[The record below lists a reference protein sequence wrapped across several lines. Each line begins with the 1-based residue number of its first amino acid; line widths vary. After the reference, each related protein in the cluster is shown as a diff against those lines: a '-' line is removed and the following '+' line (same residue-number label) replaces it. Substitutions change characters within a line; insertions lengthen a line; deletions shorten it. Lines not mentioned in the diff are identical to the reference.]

1 MILCPIVLGRS
12 VMQDSV
18 VSIRQPLVEPSWVM
32 SQPAVDTSWFGYSV
46 GVAGTFKAFLGSL
59 SPSYALAGDD
69 TDCAIGLKAPSWQ
82 SLKELTLG
90 LTEAFVPAGRYLQAL
105 RCVCS
110 LVPLTAFMPVA
121 AGSVIEVPDA
131 QTLAKIGNDPSF
143 PLSGRYRQTGS
154 IDASG
159 LKPIADHA
167 RVFSGQYDGGCQSVT
182 NLTTCL
188 FGEVR
193 AGFVSNLLVQK
204 ASIVSAVDNDNMAVV
219 ACKVDNNGRLSN
231 ILVEDSVIAASGRR
245 ANTGIAAGSLRG
257 GHIENLAVRR
267 CKVLNYGSHTNVGV
281 GVGYMDRGTLA
292 DLDLVDCSVRSAGK
306 PSNIGIGAGQ
316 AKSGSRLNN
325 IQIIGGDIVA
335 NASESTLGGAV
346 GRMDGGRVEG
356 RVDGVRARHFKMT
369 SNADRNTE
377 AGLGAGIARRAS
389 LRGLEANDVTIVTYG
404 DGSHAAL
411 GAAFATGKTRIES
424 PLARSCSVQTYG
436 QGAEV
441 GIGAG
446 RLDKQS
452 VVDGVLGDNCTLGTQ
467 GKEAHGGFGAGF
479 AKDFSGVINTVVINS
494 RLRVNDSSA
503 RAGIVV
509 GTIDDTLVRL
519 GGRIACNTTVN
530 DKMFVDGCGLIDLR
544 AIANSSDI
552 RPGHHRCAPALPEP
566 TTPPVVLPDPATT
579 SSVVLPD
586 PATTSSVVLPG
597 PATSSVVLPDPATTS
612 VVLPEPATSSI
623 VLPEPVATSIVLQ
636 EPATPSLVEPAP
648 VTASVVLPA
657 PTSPA
662 VVVPGL
668 DVLSSAPPVSTVV
681 LPEPATP
688 SVMVP
693 VSATPSAVMS
703 APTSPAVMLPGLG
716 VLPSAPPVSTVVLPE
731 PATPSVKLPEPATPS
746 VVVPASASPSVVVPA
761 PATTSVVLPAPTTPA
776 VVLPGLDVL
785 PSAPPV
791 PTIVT
796 MTDVVPPGVSLL
808 SPTVVSILLAT
819 GFTAALGGLACYLL
833 KRGSGRQTGAD
844 GSQGRENGSG
854 TGSTVRHSEDRVMV

>member
-219 ACKVDNNGRLSN
+219 ACKVNNNGRLSD
-231 ILVEDSVIAASGRR
+231 ILVEDSVIAASGRGT
-245 ANTGIAAGSLRG
+245 NTGIAAGSLRG

-346 GRMDGGRVEG
+346 GRVDGGRVEG

-369 SNADRNTE
+369 SNADWNTE
-377 AGLGAGIARRAS
+377 TGLGAGIARRTS
-389 LRGLEANDVTIVTYG
+389 LRGLEANDVTIVTHG
-404 DGSHAAL
+404 DESHAAL

-424 PLARSCSVQTYG
+424 PLARGCSVQTYG
-436 QGAEV
+436 QRAEV

-446 RLDKQS
+446 RLDGKS

-467 GKEAHGGFGAGF
+467 GKDAHGGFGAGF

-552 RPGHHRCAPALPEP
+552 RPGHHRCSPALPEP
-566 TTPPVVLPDPATT
+566 TTPPVVLPEPATP
-579 SSVVLPD
+579 SVVE
-586 PATTSSVVLPG
+586 PAS
-597 PATSSVVLPDPATTS
+597 ATAS
-612 VVLPEPATSSI
+612 VVLPEPATS
-623 VLPEPVATSIVLQ
+623 
-636 EPATPSLVEPAP
+636 
-648 VTASVVLPA
+648 
-657 PTSPA
+657 
-662 VVVPGL
+662 
-668 DVLSSAPPVSTVV
+668 
-681 LPEPATP
+681 

-716 VLPSAPPVSTVVLPE
+716 VLPPAPPVSTVVLPE

-791 PTIVT
+791 PTTVT
-796 MTDVVPPGVSLL
+796 TTDVVPPGVSLL

>member
-219 ACKVDNNGRLSN
+219 ACKVSNNGRLSN
-231 ILVEDSVIAASGRR
+231 ILVEDSVIAASGRGT
-245 ANTGIAAGSLRG
+245 NTGIAAGSLRG

-346 GRMDGGRVEG
+346 GRVDGGRVEG

-369 SNADRNTE
+369 SNADWNTE
-377 AGLGAGIARRAS
+377 TGLGAGIARRTS
-389 LRGLEANDVTIVTYG
+389 LRGLEANDVTIVTHG
-404 DGSHAAL
+404 DESHAAL

-424 PLARSCSVQTYG
+424 PLARGCSVQTYG
-436 QGAEV
+436 QRAEV

-446 RLDKQS
+446 RLDGKS

-467 GKEAHGGFGAGF
+467 GKDAHGGFGAGF

-552 RPGHHRCAPALPEP
+552 RPGHHRCSPALPEP
-566 TTPPVVLPDPATT
+566 TTPPVVLP
-579 SSVVLPD
+579 
-586 PATTSSVVLPG
+586 
-597 PATSSVVLPDPATTS
+597 
-612 VVLPEPATSSI
+612 
-623 VLPEPVATSIVLQ
+623 
-636 EPATPSLVEPAP
+636 EPATPS
-648 VTASVVLPA
+648 
-657 PTSPA
+657 
-662 VVVPGL
+662 VVVPA
-668 DVLSSAPPVSTVV
+668 SATASVV

-688 SVMVP
+688 SVVEP
-693 VSATPSAVMS
+693 ASATASVVLPEPATPSVVEPASATPSAVMS

-716 VLPSAPPVSTVVLPE
+716 VLPPAPPVSTVVLPE
-731 PATPSVKLPEPATPS
+731 PATPSVKLPEPATPSVVVPASASPSVVVPASASPS

-791 PTIVT
+791 PTTVT
-796 MTDVVPPGVSLL
+796 TTDVVPPGVSLL

>member
-1 MILCPIVLGRS
+1 
-12 VMQDSV
+12 MQDSV

-219 ACKVDNNGRLSN
+219 ACKVNNNGRLSN
-231 ILVEDSVIAASGRR
+231 ILVEDSVIAASGKGT
-245 ANTGIAAGSLRG
+245 NTGIAAGSLRG

-267 CKVLNYGSHTNVGV
+267 CKVLNYGSHTNAGV

-292 DLDLVDCSVRSAGK
+292 DLDLVDCSVQSAGK

-325 IQIIGGDIVA
+325 IQIIGGGIVA

-346 GRMDGGRVEG
+346 GRMDGGRVDGRVEV

-377 AGLGAGIARRAS
+377 AGLGAGIARHAS

-411 GAAFATGKTRIES
+411 GVALATEKTRIES
-424 PLARSCSVQTYG
+424 PLTRGCSVQTYG
-436 QGAEV
+436 REAVV

-446 RLDKQS
+446 RLIGTGRLGEGS
-452 VVDGVLGDNCTLGTQ
+452 IVDGVLGDNCTLGTQ
-467 GKEAHGGFGAGF
+467 GNEAHGGFGAGY
-479 AKDFSGVINTVVINS
+479 AGQFSGVINTVVINS

-503 RAGIVV
+503 KAGIGV
-509 GTIDDTLVRL
+509 GTIDDTLVRV
-519 GGRIACNTTVN
+519 GGSLACNTTVN
-530 DKMFVDGCGLIDLR
+530 DKIFVDGCGLIDLR
-544 AIANSSDI
+544 ALVNSSNI
-552 RPGHHRCAPALPEP
+552 QPGHHRCAPALPEP

-579 SSVVLPD
+579 SSVVLP
-586 PATTSSVVLPG
+586 G
-597 PATSSVVLPDPATTS
+597 PATSSVVLPEPATTS

>member
-1 MILCPIVLGRS
+1 
-12 VMQDSV
+12 
-18 VSIRQPLVEPSWVM
+18 M

-219 ACKVDNNGRLSN
+219 ACKVNNNGRLSD
-231 ILVEDSVIAASGRR
+231 ILVEDSVIAASGRGT
-245 ANTGIAAGSLRG
+245 NTGIAAGSLRG

-346 GRMDGGRVEG
+346 GRVDGGRVEG

-369 SNADRNTE
+369 SNADWNTE
-377 AGLGAGIARRAS
+377 TGLGAGIARRTS
-389 LRGLEANDVTIVTYG
+389 LRGLEANDVTIVTHG
-404 DGSHAAL
+404 DESHAAL

-424 PLARSCSVQTYG
+424 PLARGCSVQTYG
-436 QGAEV
+436 QRAEV

-446 RLDKQS
+446 RLDGKS

-467 GKEAHGGFGAGF
+467 GKDAHGGFGAGF

-552 RPGHHRCAPALPEP
+552 RPGHHRCSPALPEP
-566 TTPPVVLPDPATT
+566 TTPPVVLP
-579 SSVVLPD
+579 
-586 PATTSSVVLPG
+586 
-597 PATSSVVLPDPATTS
+597 
-612 VVLPEPATSSI
+612 
-623 VLPEPVATSIVLQ
+623 
-636 EPATPSLVEPAP
+636 EPATPSVVEPASA
-648 VTASVVLPA
+648 TAS
-657 PTSPA
+657 
-662 VVVPGL
+662 
-668 DVLSSAPPVSTVV
+668 VV

-688 SVMVP
+688 SVVEP
-693 VSATPSAVMS
+693 ASATPSAVMS
-703 APTSPAVMLPGLG
+703 APTSPAVMLSGLG

-731 PATPSVKLPEPATPS
+731 PATPSVKLPEPATPSVVVPASASPS

-791 PTIVT
+791 PTTVT
-796 MTDVVPPGVSLL
+796 TTDVVPPGVSLL